1 MKRRDVIAG
10 LLVSSTLG
18 SAHAQQIKKY
28 RIAILDPA
36 TPVEVMNESTG
47 PQYPLWA
54 PLFKELRR
62 LGYVEGQNLLVE
74 RYSGRLNYTP
84 DLARTVVASNPDLI
98 FSVTNFVAHDLITM
112 TDRIPIVGIA
122 ADPIRFGLARNM
134 ARPGGNFTGVSPDVA
149 GYEVWGKRLELL
161 RELVPRM
168 STVGLLVTRVQ
179 WESFFRIGFEKLEP
193 EFGIA
198 VVGPFLERP
207 LTEEEF
213 RRVFAAM
220 SQEGADALFVSEI
233 AEVFVHKPLIVEL
246 AQKYRL
252 PAVYAYRYDAQIGG
266 LMAYDYGLS
275 DLGRI
280 MADQIDQILK
290 GTKPGDIPIYQAE
303 KFTLTINVKTA
314 NALGLTVPA
323 SLLARAD
330 EVIE

>member
-10 LLVSSTLG
+10 LMLSSTMG
-18 SAHAQQIKKY
+18 RVHAQQTNKY
-28 RIAILDPA
+28 RIAILDPG

-47 PQYPLWA
+47 PEYPLWG

-74 RYSGRLNYTP
+74 RYSGRSNYTP
-84 DLARTVVASNPDLI
+84 DLARTIVGNNSDLI
-98 FSVTNFVAHDLITM
+98 FCLSNQVAHDLIAT
-112 TDRIPIVGIA
+112 TDRIPIVGLV
-122 ADPIRFGLARNM
+122 ADPIRSDLTRNM
-134 ARPGGNFTGVSPDVA
+134 ARPGGNFTGVSIDA
-149 GYEVWGKRLELL
+149 GYDVWGKRLELL
-161 RELVPRM
+161 RDMVPRM
-168 STVGLLVTRVQ
+168 STVGVLTVRVG
-179 WESFFRIGFEKLEP
+179 WERFYRTGFEKLAQGL
-193 EFGIA
+193 GIA
-198 VVGPFLERP
+198 VVGPFLEKP
-207 LTEEEF
+207 VTEEEF

-220 SQEGADALFVSEI
+220 LKGRADAVYVTENS
-233 AEVFVHKPLIVEL
+233 EVFIHAPLVIEL

-252 PAVYAYRYDAQIGG
+252 PAVYNYRYHAQIGG

-280 MADQIDQILK
+280 VANQIDQILK

-303 KFTLTINVKTA
+303 KYTLTINLKTA
-314 NALGLTVPA
+314 KTLGLTVPP

>member
-1 MKRRDVIAG
+1 MRRREVISG
-10 LLVSSTLG
+10 LLVAATIG
-18 SAHAQQIKKY
+18 RAHAQQTKKY

-36 TPVEVMNESTG
+36 TPVDVMNESTG
-47 PQYPLWA
+47 QEYPLWA

-62 LGYVEGQNLLVE
+62 LGYVEGQNLVVE
-74 RYSGRLNYTP
+74 RYSGRENYTP

-98 FSVTNFVAHDLITM
+98 FCVTNFVAHDLITM
-112 TDRIPIVGIA
+112 TDRIPVVGIA
-122 ADPIRFGLARNM
+122 ADPIRYGLINNM
-134 ARPGGNFTGVSPDVA
+134 ARPGGNFTGVSPDA
-149 GYEVWGKRLELL
+149 GYDVWGKRLELL

-168 STVGLLVTRVQ
+168 STVGILVTRAQ
-179 WESFFRIGFEKLEP
+179 WESFFRTGFEKLAP
-193 EFGIA
+193 ALRVA

-207 LTEEEF
+207 LTEAEV

-220 SQEGADALFVSEI
+220 SQERADALYVSET
-233 AEVFVHKPLIVEL
+233 AEVFVHAPLIVEL
-246 AQKYRL
+246 AQRCRL
-252 PAVYAYRYDAQIGG
+252 PAVYAYRHQAQIGG

-280 MADQIDQILK
+280 MADQIEQIFK

-303 KFTLTINVKTA
+303 KFTLTINMKTA
-314 NALGLTVPA
+314 KALGLTVPA

>member
-1 MKRRDVIAG
+1 VKRRDVIAG
-10 LLVSSTLG
+10 LLASSTMG
-18 SAHAQQIKKY
+18 SAHAQQTKKY

-36 TPVEVMNESTG
+36 TPVEVINDSTG
-47 PQYPLWA
+47 PEYPLWG

-62 LGYVEGQNLLVE
+62 LGYVEGQNLVVE
-74 RYSGRLNYTP
+74 RYSGRSNYTP

-98 FSVTNFVAHDLITM
+98 VCVTNFVAHDLITM
-112 TDRIPIVGIA
+112 TDKIPIVGIA
-122 ADPIRFGLARNM
+122 ADPIRFGLTHNM
-134 ARPGGNFTGVSPDVA
+134 ARPGGNFTGVSPDA
-149 GYEVWGKRLELL
+149 GYDVWGKRLELL

-168 STVGLLVTRVQ
+168 STVGILVTRAQ
-179 WESFFRIGFEKLEP
+179 WESFFRTGFEKLAP
-193 EFGIA
+193 ELGVV

-207 LTEEEF
+207 LTEAEV

-220 SQEGADALFVSEI
+220 SQERADALYVSET
-233 AEVFVHKPLIVEL
+233 AEVFVHAPLIVKL

-252 PAVYAYRYDAQIGG
+252 PAVYAYRYHAQLGG
-266 LMAYDYGLS
+266 LMAYDYGIS

-290 GTKPGDIPIYQAE
+290 GTKPGDIPIYQAA
-303 KFTLTINVKTA
+303 KFTLTINMKTA
-314 NALGLTVPA
+314 KALGLAVPT